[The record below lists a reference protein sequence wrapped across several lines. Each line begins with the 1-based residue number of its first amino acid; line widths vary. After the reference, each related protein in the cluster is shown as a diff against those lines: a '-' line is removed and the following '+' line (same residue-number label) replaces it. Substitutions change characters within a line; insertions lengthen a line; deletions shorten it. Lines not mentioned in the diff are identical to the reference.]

1 MKQQVI
7 YAFFSILLVGILP
20 FSSQTASPSE
30 TKKEYRVLC
39 IQSSDTPYL
48 MEERKALVEKAFRK
62 ADIPVSL
69 NYFFLRTHD
78 VEASYSKNI
87 LRENLDIYQKI
98 SPDVI
103 LVFNDDALNFV
114 MASKH
119 PLVENTPIVFSNVII
134 PLYIIKDFTHITGQ
148 LETIDYRQAYELG
161 KKLFGEVDE
170 LQIAFGFQREDFQLR
185 DTIQAQMKDLP
196 EFTFFRNFHEN
207 GPEGAPVDTVR
218 DPATVSH
225 PLTISYDLPTVWNR
239 DQFTRYYKRTDSI
252 RHFGI
257 KARGE
262 VIFSDFMRYQLQPF
276 IGVTNSYFHDEGFGS
291 RSHHGVIGGYFNTVG
306 KQVDK
311 AVGSCLRI
319 MKGEPAESI
328 PIDTG
333 IRTPIF
339 DWKLMQ
345 YWGISESQ
353 LPKGSIV
360 VNEPF
365 NLKYRTLLIA
375 GDIIAKIL
383 VILLAV
389 YLIRVSKGIRYNRN
403 SSLRKLDEE
412 QERIRTTMNAVSDC
426 IISLDCREM
435 IVSINP
441 AAQRLLGLDENRMQ
455 LRNMH
460 ICSFV
465 KLSPRYKHDP
475 FWLQKLIDRAAETH
489 EEQHLPEGSL
499 LELRDGRRL
508 QISGIIRSLYMN
520 GTRIGTLFTFRDCTD
535 KLRQVQFLEFCMVA
549 GDVYTWQ
556 ICHENKEITFHESF
570 FTSNGID
577 REVTVL
583 GKDEFISFL
592 HPDDRELWQK
602 ELDEIIENAKV
613 DQYKLQVRLNL
624 PAGYTWFEFRITSMP
639 IAADERKNIRLFGI
653 CLSIQK
659 LKETESVMQKVLE
672 EAEESNRIKS
682 EFLANMSHEI
692 RTPLNV
698 IVGFS
703 TIINEVDNEEKG
715 YFLELI
721 SKNCDM
727 LLQTI
732 NDILDISRVESGY
745 PFQYKVCYLKKLLS
759 EVWAEEQPLFED
771 TNVEL
776 FLELPNDEC
785 LIETDSFRLKQ
796 MLDQLIRN
804 ARNFTTN
811 GSVTLGYQYRTG
823 DEDVTIY
830 VRDTG
835 IGIAPEDREIVFER
849 FYKLDKFTA
858 GGGLGLSL
866 CKEIVQRFNGSIQ
879 VTDGLHKKGTCIIV
893 NLPVHQV
900 QLKTNK
906 HI

>member
-1 MKQQVI
+1 MKQQVV
-7 YAFFSILLVGILP
+7 YAFFTIILLVGIFP
-20 FSSQTASPSE
+20 FSSQAKSPSK

-39 IQSSDTPYL
+39 IQSSDTPSAL
-48 MEERKALVEKAFRK
+48 DERKKLVEKAFRE

-69 NYFFLRTHD
+69 HYFLLRTHD
-78 VEASYSKNI
+78 VSASYSKDI
-87 LRENLDIYQKI
+87 LYENLDIFQKTP
-98 SPDVI
+98 PDVI
-103 LVFNDDALNFV
+103 LTFNDDALNFV
-114 MASKH
+114 LVSKH
-119 PLVENTPIVFSNVII
+119 PLVEKTPIVFSNVII
-134 PLYIIKDFTHITGQ
+134 PLHIIKDFTHITGQ

-161 KKLFGEVDE
+161 KQLFGEVDE

-185 DTIQAQMKDLP
+185 DTIQKQMKDLP
-196 EFTFFRNFHEN
+196 EFTFFRNFYEN

-218 DPATVSH
+218 DPATVSR
-225 PLTISYDLPTVWNR
+225 PLTISYDLPTVWLR
-239 DQFTRYYKRTDSI
+239 DQFARYYKQTDPI

-262 VIFSDFMRYQLQPF
+262 VIFYKYLQYQFQPF
-276 IGVTNSYFHDEGFGS
+276 IGVTNSYFRDEGFGA
-291 RSHHGVIGGYFNTVG
+291 RTYHGVIGGYFNTMG
-306 KQVDK
+306 RQVDK

-319 MKGEPAESI
+319 LKGEPAESI

-339 DWKLMQ
+339 DWEVMQ
-345 YWGISESQ
+345 YWGIPKSR
-353 LPKGSIV
+353 LPEGSIV

-365 NLKYRTLLIA
+365 WIKYRTLLIA
-375 GDIIAKIL
+375 IAIVTIIL
-383 VILLAV
+383 VILVAV
-389 YLIRVSKGIRYNRN
+389 YLIRLSKEIRYNRN

-412 QERIRTTMNAVSDC
+412 RERIRTTMNAVSDC
-426 IISLDCREM
+426 IISLDCLEM

-441 AAQRLLGLDENRMQ
+441 AAQKLLRLDENLMQ

-499 LELRDGRRL
+499 LELRDGRLL
-508 QISGIIRSLYMN
+508 QISGIIRSLYIN
-520 GTRIGTLFTFRDCTD
+520 GSRIGTLFAFRDCTD
-535 KLRQVQFLEFCMVA
+535 KLRQAQFLEFSMAA

-556 ICHENKEITFHESF
+556 INREKKEITFHESF
-570 FTSNGID
+570 FASNGID
-577 REVTVL
+577 KEVPVL
-583 GKDEFISFL
+583 DKDEFINLL
-592 HPDDRELWQK
+592 HPDDRTLW
-602 ELDEIIENAKV
+602 ENEMNTVTGSTKV
-613 DQYKLQVRLNL
+613 DKYKLQVRLNL
-624 PAGYTWFEFRITSMP
+624 PAGYTWFEFHITSMP
-639 IAADERKNIRLFGI
+639 VVNGELDNMRLFGI
-653 CLSIQK
+653 CLSIQE
-659 LKETESVMQKVLE
+659 LKETESAMQKVLE
-672 EAEESNRIKS
+672 EAKESNRIKS

-703 TIINEVDNEEKG
+703 TIINEVEEEEKEQ
-715 YFLELI
+715 FLELI

-745 PFQYKVCYLKKLLS
+745 PFQYKVYDLKKVLS
-759 EVWAEEQPLFED
+759 EVWTEKQPLFEE

-776 FLELPNDEC
+776 FLELPDDEC

-804 ARNFTTN
+804 ARNFTTE
-811 GSVTLGYQYRTG
+811 GSVSLGYQYRTD
-823 DEDVTIY
+823 DEYVIIY

-835 IGIAPEDREIVFER
+835 IGIAPEDREFVFER

-866 CKEIVQRFNGSIQ
+866 CKEIVLRFNGSIQ
-879 VTDGLHKKGTCIIV
+879 VANGLHEKGTCIIV

-900 QLKTNK
+900 QLKNE
-906 HI
+906 